1 MPVSEQSL
9 ESQNLVAES
18 VTPLDFPDL
27 DARFRLKTA
36 TVLASCMRL
45 SYEEFARGIDVAAVR
60 ARGVITV
67 VSSVDFRRKSLPL
80 AVAGPLHHRV
90 ELSHCELSGHG
101 LGSRLTRLGYESLH
115 TFSSPPGTGDVRRYR
130 EIAEPD
136 PVPCASARI
145 VFAMLRP
152 KAAPAARLVSEPLEE
167 LRHLP
172 VQPLSEPHPTAESLN
187 AVPEDAV
194 RTDAEHEG
202 VFGLHHTDVNQ
213 FVYTGEYVALMESHQ
228 TLLLRDA
235 GIAAG
240 AHLTERVTVLFKAP
254 FSAGDEYVVRSALH
268 RSGTPD
274 APSTV
279 AVIGLHRRTPE
290 GTDPRPAVLGRVE
303 GRTPPAQP

>member
-1 MPVSEQSL
+1 MPVSEQPL
-9 ESQNLVAES
+9 ESQKLVGES

-36 TVLASCMRL
+36 TVVTSCMRL

-60 ARGVITV
+60 ADGVITV
-67 VSSVDFRRKSLPL
+67 VSSVDIRRGPMALP
-80 AVAGPLHHRV
+80 VAGPLRHRV

-115 TFSSPPGTGDVRRYR
+115 TFSAPPGTGDVRRYR
-130 EIAEPD
+130 ELADPE

-152 KAAPAARLVSEPLEE
+152 KAAPLARMVCEPLEE

-172 VQPLSEPHPTAESLN
+172 VQALSEPHPTAETLTT
-187 AVPEDAV
+187 VPEDAV

-228 TLLLRDA
+228 TLLLNDA
-235 GIAAG
+235 GIAA
-240 AHLTERVTVLFKAP
+240 ADHVTERVAVLFKAP
-254 FSAGDEYVVRSALH
+254 FSAGHEYVVRSVLH
-268 RSGTPD
+268 RSGAPD

-279 AVIGLHRRTPE
+279 AVIGVHRRTPE